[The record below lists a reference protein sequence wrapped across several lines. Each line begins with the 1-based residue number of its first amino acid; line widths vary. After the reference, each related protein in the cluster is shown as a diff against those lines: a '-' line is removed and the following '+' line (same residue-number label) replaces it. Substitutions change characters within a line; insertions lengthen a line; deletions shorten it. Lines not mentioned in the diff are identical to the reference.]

1 MNLGTWLFTK
11 YEVDGDKNHLELALS
26 HSKEAV
32 GLVHS
37 NQLGR
42 GTYLE
47 HLGGMLSQG
56 YKKAGERGD
65 LEKAI
70 HLGVDAMA
78 ATPPKHPSLPHSQA
92 ALSIRLAKRY
102 MIDGSTVDLQ
112 GGINQLK
119 RAIEATSDNAHP
131 DQGKYLDSYGKDAT
145 GDV

>member
-1 MNLGTWLFTK
+1 MGDLDEALRLSTEAVSAISTENPWRAPCLMNLGTWLFTK

-65 LEKAI
+65 LEKSDPFGCRRNGGYATQTPQFATFTGSPEHQACQEI
-70 HLGVDAMA
+70 HD
-78 ATPPKHPSLPHSQA
+78 
-92 ALSIRLAKRY
+92 
-102 MIDGSTVDLQ
+102 
-112 GGINQLK
+112 
-119 RAIEATSDNAHP
+119 
-131 DQGKYLDSYGKDAT
+131 
-145 GDV
+145 